1 MNQYVVYTTEG
12 FTAGPNTDIDVGNC
26 QLLGTIEGC
35 SEEDAIKRLFEQ
47 DEWIQKAGFSM
58 NNAIAHP
65 LLTKSIQ
72 EDIKNLVE
80 YLWEDEHRHFQE
92 NNDSQDHIFYT
103 IKRLK
108 DIL

>member
-1 MNQYVVYTTEG
+1 M
-12 FTAGPNTDIDVGNC
+12 GNC

-58 NNAIAHP
+58 DNAIAHP
-65 LLTKSIQ
+65 LHTKSIQ
-72 EDIKNLVE
+72 EDIKILVE

-92 NNDSQDHIFYT
+92 NNVSQDHIFYT